1 MKYDSIEYALLAT
14 QSALLDVV
22 SSELRAVVIDIDNTN
37 NIFYINFYYEGKKNE
52 ELIDLWQCARTE
64 ASADLPEINWIEEK
78 IQRLDYPKEIPIKGR
93 LVYLRKEP
101 ISLCYKKEK
110 IRYEE
115 FSHAYAM
122 LAMQSA
128 LLGVV
133 TPELRAVI
141 VDVEVEDKLLYIRFY
156 YDGEVSEEIKKI
168 WENAINEANK
178 VLEDF
183 EHHLDGKIERI
194 DFPKTMPFR
203 GRYAY
208 HRKE

>member
-1 MKYDSIEYALLAT
+1 MEYTSLEYSLLSIQCALLEVI
-14 QSALLDVV
+14 SP
-22 SSELRAVVIDIDNTN
+22 EIRAVAIDLDENER
-37 NIFYINFYYEGKKNE
+37 IFYIYYYYDGEVCE
-52 ELIDLWQCARTE
+52 EFIDLLQCATTE
-64 ASADLPEINWIEEK
+64 GTAHSHFFEGEK

-194 DFPKTMPFR
+194 DFPETMPFR